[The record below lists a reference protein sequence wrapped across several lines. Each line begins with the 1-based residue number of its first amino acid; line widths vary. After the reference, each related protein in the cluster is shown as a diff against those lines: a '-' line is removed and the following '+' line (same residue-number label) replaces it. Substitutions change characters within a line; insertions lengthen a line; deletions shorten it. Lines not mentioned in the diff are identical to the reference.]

1 MCFDLEMVW
10 IIKGGSGQLDFFFF
24 FLKNEFRQG

>member
-1 MCFDLEMVW
+1 MSFNLEMVW

-24 FLKNEFRQG
+24 FLKNEF